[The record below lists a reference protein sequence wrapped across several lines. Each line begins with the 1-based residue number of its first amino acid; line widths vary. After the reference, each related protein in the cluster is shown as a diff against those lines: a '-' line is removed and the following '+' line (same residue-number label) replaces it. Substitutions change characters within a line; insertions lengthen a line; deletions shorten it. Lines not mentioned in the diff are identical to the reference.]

1 MNGTWSIDVPQ
12 GSGGPTTDWSLM
24 LRNVRAFFTCMCA
37 SEPVVRVHLFSH
49 ACTLELSHAAHV
61 CMHARMHAQIRMRTA
76 TPDTLVK
83 ESAGPGEAR
92 LDTRRPEARSCI
104 RIIVISSVCAVSVH
118 GRCMSEEGYGCG
130 VYVSVCEQIDLTW
143 WTV

>member
-104 RIIVISSVCAVSVH
+104 RIIRHFLSLCSFGA
-118 GRCMSEEGYGCG
+118 
-130 VYVSVCEQIDLTW
+130 
-143 WTV
+143 